1 MLLDFPQLAVGLNSS
16 RSDHPCVFHG
26 KIPPRLGLG
35 LTTAPFLLFSSFPI
49 VLVENRLA
57 NPFTIVKAPSFRIC
71 SSIDIHE

>member
-16 RSDHPCVFHG
+16 RSDHPCVSW

-35 LTTAPFLLFSSFPI
+35 LTTALFLLFSTFPI
-49 VLVENRLA
+49 VLVENRLS